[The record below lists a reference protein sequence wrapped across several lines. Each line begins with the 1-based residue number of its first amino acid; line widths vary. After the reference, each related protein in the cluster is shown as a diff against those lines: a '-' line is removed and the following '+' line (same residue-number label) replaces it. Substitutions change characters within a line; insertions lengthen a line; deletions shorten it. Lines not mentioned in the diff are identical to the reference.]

1 MGQLKES
8 IRKEAEARAQ
18 VQDATE
24 ELKDLGR
31 RDPTVAARDE
41 ASRNRVEEIMSGQAK
56 GFEGF
61 RGTRN
66 EAQLIADQER
76 LSELKHAIAR
86 RQEAQQLPIPTP
98 TAAKTEEIR
107 REVSKSVPTPAPA
120 SPVVVTITKTLQ
132 KSPSGPRVT
141 IPAGAKVQMISRG
154 VDVVQVRYGGESVLV
169 PIAST
174 TSDRL

>member
-41 ASRNRVEEIMSGQAK
+41 ASSNRVEEIMSGQAK

-86 RQEAQQLPIPTP
+86 RQEAQQLPNRRQLLRKPRKSD
-98 TAAKTEEIR
+98 AKY
-107 REVSKSVPTPAPA
+107 
-120 SPVVVTITKTLQ
+120 Q
-132 KSPSGPRVT
+132 KAFLLLLRHRPS
-141 IPAGAKVQMISRG
+141 S
-154 VDVVQVRYGGESVLV
+154 
-169 PIAST
+169 
-174 TSDRL
+174 